1 MRVYLVRHG
10 NATAKAEDPERH
22 LSARGR
28 QQVRKVAAFLDPLG
42 LHVASIWHST
52 KTRAAETAAIL
63 AGAVMAEQGL
73 LERDDLAPNADIHTV
88 RRDIDRADDGVMVV
102 GHLPLLGR
110 LASTLLAGSDAAET
124 VTFAESAVACLEGDA
139 SSGRRVLWLVTP
151 DLLPGAAV

>member
-28 QQVRKVAAFLDPLG
+28 QQVRKVARFLEPRG

-63 AGAVMAEQGL
+63 SGTVEAAEGL
-73 LERDDLAPNADIHTV
+73 LERDDLAPDDDIRTV